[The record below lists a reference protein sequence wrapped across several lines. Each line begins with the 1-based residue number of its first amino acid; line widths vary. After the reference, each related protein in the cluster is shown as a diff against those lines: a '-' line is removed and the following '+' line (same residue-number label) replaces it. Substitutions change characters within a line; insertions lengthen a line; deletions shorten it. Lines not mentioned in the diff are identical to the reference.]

1 MDLQFLRDR
10 AFRVFRTNQLP
21 PLTTSHRDFITSLVA
36 QYYYTKYTNTTGD
49 LIPKYN
55 SPEDVHVTANIE
67 KFELQGLSLLHLLI
81 EHGSAVQTVAFIG
94 KNEKYAAFIRLHFSL
109 FLTEALESL
118 DLETPLALQP
128 LAISHDFITNCA
140 NGLGDLVN
148 IESSMLGQI
157 DMKFAPD
164 PPLTGNSLRE
174 IAISVPKE
182 DTKYILQGSELP
194 LTSLHDWL
202 TKTTSLRFENIKIA
216 AFSCSVVAM
225 RSNTILILCSLDP
238 ETTLIS
244 LLSIIL
250 ECVHR

>member
-21 PLTTSHRDFITSLVA
+21 SLTTSHRDFITSLVA

-55 SPEDVHVTANIE
+55 SPEDVYVTANIE

-81 EHGSAVQTVAFIG
+81 EHGSAVQTVVFIG
-94 KNEKYAAFIRLHFSL
+94 KKRKICCIYSTGAVTILN
-109 FLTEALESL
+109 EALESL

-148 IESSMLGQI
+148 LESSMLGQI

-225 RSNTILILCSLDP
+225 RSNTILILCSLDT